1 MPIKLKRNYKAE
13 EEVVEKLYN
22 TFSRAK
28 RELESKKKKDLLD
41 DLKLNT
47 KQHYLAIYRN
57 QEYKIR
63 VNNPQLTYKSTE
75 AEIYVAFVGI
85 ERRCDNRWA
94 YLKEVQ
100 ILGLYPEKMKRTKQ
114 QILKNK
120 YEKLQKLKEEI
131 DKIENNQTP

>member
-1 MPIKLKRNYKAE
+1 MPIKLKRNYKTE
-13 EEVVEKLYN
+13 EENVERLYN
-22 TFSRAK
+22 AFSRAK
-28 RELESKKKKDLLD
+28 YELESKKKKDLLE

-63 VNNPQLTYKSTE
+63 VNNPQLTYKSIE

-94 YLKEVQ
+94 YLNEVK

-114 QILKNK
+114 QVLKNK
-120 YEKLQKLKEEI
+120 YEKLNKLKEEI
-131 DKIENNQTP
+131 SKLEMNNI